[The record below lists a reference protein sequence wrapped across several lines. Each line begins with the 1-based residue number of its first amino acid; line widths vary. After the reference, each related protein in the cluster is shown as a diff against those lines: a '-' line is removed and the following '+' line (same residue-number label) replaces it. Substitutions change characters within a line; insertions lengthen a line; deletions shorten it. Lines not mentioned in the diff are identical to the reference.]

1 MVWAGPWL
9 LCRKKYSP
17 NRSFG
22 QRLETIDYRRGDRH
36 LRGEDTLA
44 RNRSTQLRVGM
55 VMTAQRRLLGRYTVA
70 ACVLGTAMVLRLVPV
85 GDGVCHFPPGLG

>member
-1 MVWAGPWL
+1 MVWAGSWL
-9 LCRKKYSP
+9 PRREKHAP

-44 RNRSTQLRVGM
+44 RNRSTQLRVGV
-55 VMTAQRRLLGRYTVA
+55 VMTAQRRLLGRYAVA

-85 GDGVCHFPPGLG
+85 GDGVCRFPPGLG